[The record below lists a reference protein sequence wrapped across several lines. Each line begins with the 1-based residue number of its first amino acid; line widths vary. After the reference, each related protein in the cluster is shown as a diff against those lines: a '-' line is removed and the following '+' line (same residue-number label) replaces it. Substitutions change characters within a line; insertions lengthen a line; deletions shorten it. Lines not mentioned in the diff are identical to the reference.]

1 MKFPSGEANS
11 GIKWI
16 SLLYRN
22 PGNAAACAFVVI
34 TQQQQDGFPSP
45 RNIWARA
52 LPQTSRKEQ
61 RLACCFPAPDGLA
74 ARGGRDWH
82 FTELVQGTCWKRKG
96 KATRL
101 ITLIISTLSSCKERG
116 DDSVAPKLQMKL
128 PPNDGREGPF

>member
-11 GIKWI
+11 RIKWI

-22 PGNAAACAFVVI
+22 LGNAAACAFVVI

-45 RNIWARA
+45 RNIWAHA

-61 RLACCFPAPDGLA
+61 RLACCFPVSGGLA
-74 ARGGRDWH
+74 ARSGRDWH
-82 FTELVQGTCWKRKG
+82 FTELVQETCWRRKG

-101 ITLIISTLSSCKERG
+101 ITPIISALSSCKERG
-116 DDSVAPKLQMKL
+116 DHSMAPKLQMKL
-128 PPNDGREGPF
+128 PPNDCQEGSF

>member
-34 TQQQQDGFPSP
+34 TQRQQYGFPSP

-74 ARGGRDWH
+74 ARGGRGWH
-82 FTELVQGTCWKRKG
+82 FTELMQGTCCRRKG

-101 ITLIISTLSSCKERG
+101 ITPFISALSSRKEWR
-116 DDSVAPKLQMKL
+116 DDSVALKLEMKL